1 MDTILITGGL
11 GYIGSI
17 LLKTLQKKKYRIL
30 CLDNCNFNN
39 YKIRKKLSNKIIFFK
54 KSISNE
60 KFLKKIFKDYSIQ
73 KVIHLAA
80 IVGEPACNKDPK
92 YSYLINYDA

>member
-1 MDTILITGGL
+1 M
-11 GYIGSI
+11 
-17 LLKTLQKKKYRIL
+17 
-30 CLDNCNFNN
+30 DNCNFNN

-92 YSYLINYDA
+92 YSYLINYDASKKIFDLCVKNNVKQFIFCINMLKLWKK